1 MKLSKDFCVAV
12 MKGSVCI
19 KLGCYSTE
27 AVIRRCSIKKVFSC
41 EFCKISKNNFFFYRL
56 ATTSDCSS
64 VFLKISSFWSSK
76 WWNTTQW
83 ILKSTDS
90 ADLKVLQEKN
100 FDFSN
105 FIVNKRIKIFKIT
118 KRWKISSEPFSKSEV
133 AINSFVKKLLK
144 YSKTFLSKRNVS
156 VIRKKSESS

>member
-41 EFCKISKNNFFFYRL
+41 EFCKISKNNFFFTGWRL
-56 ATTSDCSS
+56 LLTVVLT

-133 AINSFVKKLLK
+133 AINSFAKKLLK

-156 VIRKKSESS
+156 VIRKKS